1 MEPGGSISSNLV
13 DKIRNID
20 GKIIK
25 EGKLRSAMRGVVK
38 VGSYVESLDGR
49 LHAKDSGLPSNKTM
63 PPINEDA
70 SEIFGEPAASVNVVE
85 DNMVNQDTTTKSTA
99 FTFSFAN
106 ILNRN
111 SNPNKKI
118 VKIQELRNPERVD
131 GAAVA
136 IPMEAVEEVSSRFSN
151 TLYGY
156 FIGKR
161 LAFPLVENYVKN
173 TWAKFGLK
181 RTQLHEDFFM
191 FQFNT
196 NEGMESVMESGPW
209 LVRGVPLILNI
220 WNQNSE
226 LKKDAI
232 KSAPL
237 WVKLHHV
244 PIVAYSE
251 IGLSLITTQLG
262 KPIMLDSYTSNMC
275 LSSWGRNTYARA
287 LVEFSAEEELK
298 DSIVI
303 AILLI
308 NGKGHTLAKIDVE
321 YEWNP
326 PRCNTCKVF
335 DHVNDK
341 CPKNPKVDAPTK
353 AVNDGFTVV
362 DKDVMAKKSDIL
374 NAKPAQQPL
383 IPKPILKKPNEPVV
397 STKNSFGALN
407 VEEEL
412 EKNISNIVNDDSD
425 DEEMDETIVF
435 DDRQKKGASTPV
447 ISKNNL
453 SVFAILESHVVKSN
467 LMKMCSLVF
476 RHWDWTSNGA
486 WCSKGTRIILSWNH
500 NEVDVAIIN
509 QNDQAVH
516 SRLWLKKEKKEIF
529 CTFVYAHNKYNQRR
543 DLWNALCLHKV
554 FVNNRPWC
562 LLGDFN
568 ATLHLSESTASSSCI
583 DIAMR
588 EFKDCV
594 NNIEVL
600 DVQNTGLQFTWNQK
614 PKGTDGILKKL
625 DRVMANM
632 TFVNDFAGSHAIFK
646 PYRNSDHSP
655 SVLCIPTATKVKPK
669 PFKFF
674 NVLIKHD
681 RFKEV
686 VNEAWN
692 YHVSGFY
699 MFRTVKKLKN
709 LKKPLRKLMIDKGNL
724 HANVERIR
732 GELDTIQ
739 TQLDTDPF
747 NIRLC
752 EIEAAN
758 VVAFNQVVL
767 DEEMFLKQKAKISW
781 LKDGDSNTAL
791 PQVEKSPVPDG
802 FSAAFFKE
810 AWHIVGVDVINAIR
824 EFFTNGLFR
833 VVTLAF
839 VLGRSIA
846 DNILLTQELMHNYHL
861 DRGPSRCAFKVDIQ
875 KAYDTVDWA
884 FLNSVLMGFGFHER
898 MIAWI
903 MECVSSTSYSI
914 CINGNLHGYFQG
926 KRGLRQGDP
935 LSPYLFTLVMEVLTL
950 MFKRKVMDSDCF
962 SFHRYCD
969 KLELINLCF
978 ADDLFIFAYGDVQ
991 SVVVIKECLDEFK
1004 HASGLI
1010 PSIPKSTAF
1019 FCNVLN
1025 HVKLSI
1031 LNVLPFEEGRLPVKY
1046 LGVPLVSSRL
1056 KARDCKELVEK
1067 VQNRVLDWKNKALSI
1082 AGRLQLIRSVISSM
1096 HVFWAS
1102 VFVIPNRVLMDI
1114 EQCMRNFL
1122 WCPSSSSKGKAKVAW
1137 ELVCLPKDEGGLGI
1151 RRLELFNSALL
1162 VSHIWNLL
1170 SSKESLW
1177 VKWVHA
1183 YKLNGRNFWDVPI
1196 RGNMSW
1202 SWRKILQLRPSIR
1215 DFIWR
1220 KIGNGSSTSIWFDK
1234 WCHEGPLASR
1244 VSPRDIHR
1252 AGLTLYSHVGDIIR
1266 DGDWVWPRVL
1276 LDKYQFLNE
1285 CTVPLSNNCDTLE
1298 WRLYDGKVKRF
1309 SVAQVWE
1316 CIRPRANKVLWVD
1329 LIWFAMGIPRH
1340 AFNLWLIINHKLKT
1354 QDRVSIWDYSN
1365 VLGSTCPLCEATPD
1379 SHEHLFFICPFAN
1392 SVWSRMKVK
1401 VVWVGVSHNILI
1413 CRSYGVLQ
1421 DEKRK

>member
-1 MEPGGSISSNLV
+1 
-13 DKIRNID
+13 
-20 GKIIK
+20 
-25 EGKLRSAMRGVVK
+25 
-38 VGSYVESLDGR
+38 
-49 LHAKDSGLPSNKTM
+49 
-63 PPINEDA
+63 
-70 SEIFGEPAASVNVVE
+70 
-85 DNMVNQDTTTKSTA
+85 
-99 FTFSFAN
+99 
-106 ILNRN
+106 
-111 SNPNKKI
+111 
-118 VKIQELRNPERVD
+118 
-131 GAAVA
+131 
-136 IPMEAVEEVSSRFSN
+136 
-151 TLYGY
+151 
-156 FIGKR
+156 
-161 LAFPLVENYVKN
+161 
-173 TWAKFGLK
+173 
-181 RTQLHEDFFM
+181 
-191 FQFNT
+191 
-196 NEGMESVMESGPW
+196 
-209 LVRGVPLILNI
+209 
-220 WNQNSE
+220 
-226 LKKDAI
+226 
-232 KSAPL
+232 
-237 WVKLHHV
+237 
-244 PIVAYSE
+244 
-251 IGLSLITTQLG
+251 
-262 KPIMLDSYTSNMC
+262 MLDSYTSNMC

-303 AILLI
+303 AIPLS
-308 NGKGHTLAKIDVE
+308 NGKGHTLAKIEVE

-362 DKDVMAKKSDIL
+362 TKRKLKPNQKNKQVEGVRLS
-374 NAKPAQQPL
+374 KPALNLQYRRVDKTDSSRINEKVNNEPINL
-383 IPKPILKKPNEPVV
+383 KTNVPIPKKINVLNIP
-397 STKNSFGALN
+397 TQNSFGALT
-407 VEEEL
+407 
-412 EKNISNIVNDDSD
+412 D
-425 DEEMDETIVF
+425 DEEKGDMTTILNEDSDCEEVDAEMVF
-435 DDRQKKGASTPV
+435 DDRNGQTFTTKGASTPV
-447 ISKNNL
+447 ISENNL
-453 SVFAILESHVVKSN
+453 SVFAILESHVVKSK

-486 WCSKGTRIILSWNH
+486 WCSKGTRIILGWNH
-500 NEVDVAIIN
+500 N
-509 QNDQAVH
+509 
-516 SRLWLKKEKKEIF
+516 
-529 CTFVYAHNKYNQRR
+529 
-543 DLWNALCLHKV
+543 
-554 FVNNRPWC
+554 
-562 LLGDFN
+562 
-568 ATLHLSESTASSSCI
+568 
-583 DIAMR
+583 
-588 EFKDCV
+588 
-594 NNIEVL
+594 EVL

-739 TQLDTDPF
+739 TQLDIDPF
-747 NIRLC
+747 NIRLR

-758 VVAFNQVVL
+758 VVAFNQAVL
-767 DEEMFLKQKAKISW
+767 DEEI
-781 LKDGDSNTAL
+781 
-791 PQVEKSPVPDG
+791 
-802 FSAAFFKE
+802 
-810 AWHIVGVDVINAIR
+810 
-824 EFFTNGLFR
+824 
-833 VVTLAF
+833 
-839 VLGRSIA
+839 
-846 DNILLTQELMHNYHL
+846 
-861 DRGPSRCAFKVDIQ
+861 CAFKVGHSNG
-875 KAYDTVDWA
+875 YDTVDWA

-926 KRGLRQGDP
+926 KRGLRQVIAVP
-935 LSPYLFTLVMEVLTL
+935 LSFHSGME
-950 MFKRKVMDSDCF
+950 D
-962 SFHRYCD
+962 CD

-1114 EQCMRNFL
+1114 EQSMRNFL

-1151 RRLELFNSALL
+1151 RRLEHFNSALL
-1162 VSHIWNLL
+1162 VSHIWKLL
-1170 SSKESLW
+1170 SLKESLW

-1196 RGNMSW
+1196 RGV
-1202 SWRKILQLRPSIR
+1202 
-1215 DFIWR
+1215 
-1220 KIGNGSSTSIWFDK
+1220 
-1234 WCHEGPLASR
+1234 HEGHLASR
-1244 VSPRDIHR
+1244 VSLRDIHR
-1252 AGLTLYSHVGDIIR
+1252 AGLTLYSQVGDVIR
-1266 DGDWVWPRVL
+1266 D
-1276 LDKYQFLNE
+1276 
-1285 CTVPLSNNCDTLE
+1285 
-1298 WRLYDGKVKRF
+1298 
-1309 SVAQVWE
+1309 
-1316 CIRPRANKVLWVD
+1316 
-1329 LIWFAMGIPRH
+1329 
-1340 AFNLWLIINHKLKT
+1340 
-1354 QDRVSIWDYSN
+1354 DRVSIWDYSN

-1392 SVWSRMKVK
+1392 SVWNRMKVK
-1401 VVWVGVSHNILI
+1401 AGLGRVSHNIYDIVDHFGGIARRKTTHVVIAKLVVAASAYFI
-1413 CRSYGVLQ
+1413 WQERNWRLFKKSKRSIDQVVSCISSSVRMKLLSCAF
-1421 DEKRK
+1421 KRTTRECVYACVMGFT

>member
-1 MEPGGSISSNLV
+1 MSRSG
-13 DKIRNID
+13 
-20 GKIIK
+20 II
-25 EGKLRSAMRGVVK
+25 
-38 VGSYVESLDGR
+38 
-49 LHAKDSGLPSNKTM
+49 
-63 PPINEDA
+63 
-70 SEIFGEPAASVNVVE
+70 
-85 DNMVNQDTTTKSTA
+85 
-99 FTFSFAN
+99 
-106 ILNRN
+106 
-111 SNPNKKI
+111 NPNKKI
-118 VKIQELRNPERVD
+118 VKLQELRNPERVD

-303 AILLI
+303 AIPLS
-308 NGKGHTLAKIDVE
+308 NGKGHTLAKIEVE

-353 AVNDGFTVV
+353 AVNDGFTVYRRV
-362 DKDVMAKKSDIL
+362 DKTDSSRINEKVNNEPINLKT
-374 NAKPAQQPL
+374 NVP
-383 IPKPILKKPNEPVV
+383 IPKKVNVLNIP
-397 STKNSFGALN
+397 TQNSFGALT
-407 VEEEL
+407 
-412 EKNISNIVNDDSD
+412 D
-425 DEEMDETIVF
+425 DEEKGDMTTILNEDSDCEEVDAEMVF
-435 DDRQKKGASTPV
+435 DDRNGQTFTTKGASTPV
-447 ISKNNL
+447 ISENNL
-453 SVFAILESHVVKSN
+453 SVFAILESKSK

-486 WCSKGTRIILSWNH
+486 WCSKGTRIILGWNH
-500 NEVDVAIIN
+500 NEVDVTIIN

-516 SRLWLKKEKKEIF
+516 SPM
-529 CTFVYAHNKYNQRR
+529 R
-543 DLWNALCLHKV
+543 DFENALCLNKV
-554 FVNNRPWC
+554 FVNYHSWC
-562 LLGDFN
+562 LLEFH

-692 YHVSGFY
+692 YH
-699 MFRTVKKLKN
+699 
-709 LKKPLRKLMIDKGNL
+709 
-724 HANVERIR
+724 RIR

-747 NIRLC
+747 NIRLR

-758 VVAFNQVVL
+758 VVAFNQAVL

-781 LKDGDSNTAL
+781 LKDGDSNRHTSTIPDAFVAHYEAFL
-791 PQVEKSPVPDG
+791 GQTGYTNGFDGSNLFSNCLDEQGAAHMVRMVTDREIKEAMFSMGDEKSPGPDG

-824 EFFTNGLFR
+824 EFFTNGKLLKELNHTIIALIPKVNAPSRINDYRALFR
-833 VVTLAF
+833 SAF
-839 VLGRSIA
+839 ILGRSIA

-861 DRGPSRCAFKVDIQ
+861 DRGPPRCAFKVDIQ

-884 FLNSVLMGFGFHER
+884 FLKSVLMGFGFHER

-935 LSPYLFTLVMEVLTL
+935 LSRFFFSIWLWWFLSLCSKIGY
-950 MFKRKVMDSDCF
+950 MDFGCF
-962 SFHRYCD
+962 LSIGTVF
-969 KLELINLCF
+969 
-978 ADDLFIFAYGDVQ
+978 
-991 SVVVIKECLDEFK
+991 DEFK

-1046 LGVPLVSSRL
+1046 LGVPLECLLRL
-1056 KARDCKELVEK
+1056 QGGENIVKSCGE
-1067 VQNRVLDWKNKALSI
+1067 VQNRVLDWKNKA
-1082 AGRLQLIRSVISSM
+1082 
-1096 HVFWAS
+1096 F
-1102 VFVIPNRVLMDI
+1102 
-1114 EQCMRNFL
+1114 
-1122 WCPSSSSKGKAKVAW
+1122 PSEKCG

-1151 RRLELFNSALL
+1151 RRLEHFNSALL

-1170 SSKESLW
+1170 SLKESLW

-1196 RGNMSW
+1196 RETY
-1202 SWRKILQLRPSIR
+1202 
-1215 DFIWR
+1215 
-1220 KIGNGSSTSIWFDK
+1220 IGCITLF
-1234 WCHEGPLASR
+1234 LA
-1244 VSPRDIHR
+1244 
-1252 AGLTLYSHVGDIIR
+1252 LYSHVGDVIR

-1298 WRLYDGKVKRF
+1298 WRLYDGTVKRF

-1316 CIRPRANKVLWVD
+1316 CIRPRADKVPWVD

-1401 VVWVGVSHNILI
+1401 AGLGRVSHNIYDIVDHFGGIARRKTTHVVIAKLVVAASAYFI
-1413 CRSYGVLQ
+1413 WQERNWRLFKKSKRSIDQVVSCISSSVRMKLLSCAFKRTTEGVLYARLW
-1421 DEKRK
+1421 DLPNSIFR

>member
-1 MEPGGSISSNLV
+1 MTKLLEKDSDIDFNEECIKAFETFKEKLTNA
-13 DKIRNID
+13 KIMVSPD
-20 GKIIK
+20 WSQPFELMCDASDFAVGAVLGQL
-25 EGKLRSAMRGVVK
+25 EGKHFRPIHFA
-38 VGSYVESLDGR
+38 
-49 LHAKDSGLPSNKTM
+49 NKTLNNAQKNYTVTEKELLVVFFAFDKFRSYLVLSKTLFS
-63 PPINEDA
+63 PITLHQNKKGAENV
-70 SEIFGEPAASVNVVE
+70 AADHLSRLE
-85 DNMVNQDTTTKSTA
+85 
-99 FTFSFAN
+99 
-106 ILNRN
+106 
-111 SNPNKKI
+111 NPNLK
-118 VKIQELRNPERVD
+118 ELRDEDIDDNFPNEALMNISLND
-131 GAAVA
+131 KEE
-136 IPMEAVEEVSSRFSN
+136 IP
-151 TLYGY
+151 
-156 FIGKR
+156 
-161 LAFPLVENYVKN
+161 
-173 TWAKFGLK
+173 
-181 RTQLHEDFFM
+181 
-191 FQFNT
+191 
-196 NEGMESVMESGPW
+196 
-209 LVRGVPLILNI
+209 
-220 WNQNSE
+220 
-226 LKKDAI
+226 
-232 KSAPL
+232 
-237 WVKLHHV
+237 
-244 PIVAYSE
+244 
-251 IGLSLITTQLG
+251 
-262 KPIMLDSYTSNMC
+262 C
-275 LSSWGRNTYARA
+275 SWGRNTYARA

-303 AILLI
+303 AIPLS
-308 NGKGHTLAKIDVE
+308 NGKGHTLAKIEVE

-362 DKDVMAKKSDIL
+362 TKRKLKPNQKNKQVEGVRLS
-374 NAKPAQQPL
+374 KPALNLQYRRVDKTDSSRINEKVNNEPINL
-383 IPKPILKKPNEPVV
+383 KTNVPIPKKINVLNIP
-397 STKNSFGALN
+397 TQNSFGALT
-407 VEEEL
+407 
-412 EKNISNIVNDDSD
+412 D
-425 DEEMDETIVF
+425 DEEKGDMTTILNEDSDCEEVDAEMVF
-435 DDRQKKGASTPV
+435 DDRNGQTFTTKGASTPV
-447 ISKNNL
+447 ISENNL
-453 SVFAILESHVVKSN
+453 SVFAILESHVVKSK

-486 WCSKGTRIILSWNH
+486 WCSKGTRIILGWNH
-500 NEVDVAIIN
+500 NEVDVTIIN
-509 QNDQAVH
+509 QTDQAVH

-543 DLWNALCLHKV
+543 DLWNALCLHK
-554 FVNNRPWC
+554 
-562 LLGDFN
+562 
-568 ATLHLSESTASSSCI
+568 
-583 DIAMR
+583 
-588 EFKDCV
+588 
-594 NNIEVL
+594 VL

-739 TQLDTDPF
+739 TQLDIDPF
-747 NIRLC
+747 NIRLR

-758 VVAFNQVVL
+758 VVAFNQAVL

-781 LKDGDSNTAL
+781 LKDGDSNTAYFHKSVKSRVSRSRIDVISNSDGIIFANDKVPDAFVAHYEAFL
-791 PQVEKSPVPDG
+791 GQTGYTNGFDGSNLFSNCLDEQGAAHMVRMVTDREIKDAMFSMGDEKSPGPDG
-802 FSAAFFKE
+802 FSAAFFFFKRRLDN
-810 AWHIVGVDVINAIR
+810 VGVDC
-824 EFFTNGLFR
+824 LFR
-833 VVTLAF
+833 VVTFCISVLAKIVANRITQWF
-839 VLGRSIA
+839 EPNLVSPNQSAFIPGRSIA

-898 MIAWI
+898 MRGGGLALGIFY

-962 SFHRYCD
+962 SFHR
-969 KLELINLCF
+969 
-978 ADDLFIFAYGDVQ
+978 
-991 SVVVIKECLDEFK
+991 
-1004 HASGLI
+1004 
-1010 PSIPKSTAF
+1010 
-1019 FCNVLN
+1019 NVLTN
-1025 HVKLSI
+1025 SRMLRDSSLYSSFIDQVMHACIVFKAEKKELFCSFIYAHNRYIQRRDLWNNLSI
-1031 LNVLPFEEGRLPVKY
+1031 HKRYIRNRPWCILGDFNVSLSADESLAGSSYINTGMWDFQECVEDMEVVDVNCTGLKFTWNQKPKGNDGILKKIDRIMANLEFNSLFMGACAVFQPYRISDHSSAVLRLPMN
-1046 LGVPLVSSRL
+1046 R
-1056 KARDCKELVEK
+1056 ELAVMELAE
-1067 VQNRVLDWKNKALSI
+1067 NFA
-1082 AGRLQLIRSVISSM
+1082 
-1096 HVFWAS
+1096 AS
-1102 VFVIPNRVLMDI
+1102 AFHSGIHL
-1114 EQCMRNFL
+1114 
-1122 WCPSSSSKGKAKVAW
+1122 AK
-1137 ELVCLPKDEGGLGI
+1137 D
-1151 RRLELFNSALL
+1151 
-1162 VSHIWNLL
+1162 
-1170 SSKESLW
+1170 
-1177 VKWVHA
+1177 
-1183 YKLNGRNFWDVPI
+1183 
-1196 RGNMSW
+1196 
-1202 SWRKILQLRPSIR
+1202 
-1215 DFIWR
+1215 
-1220 KIGNGSSTSIWFDK
+1220 
-1234 WCHEGPLASR
+1234 
-1244 VSPRDIHR
+1244 R

-1298 WRLYDGKVKRF
+1298 WRLYDGTVKRF

-1316 CIRPRANKVLWVD
+1316 CIRPRADKVPWVD
-1329 LIWFAMGIPRH
+1329 LIWFAM
-1340 AFNLWLIINHKLKT
+1340 
-1354 QDRVSIWDYSN
+1354 
-1365 VLGSTCPLCEATPD
+1365 ATPN

-1401 VVWVGVSHNILI
+1401 AGLGRVSHNIYDIVDHFGGIARRKTTHVVIAKLVVAASAYFI
-1413 CRSYGVLQ
+1413 WQERNWRLFKKSKRSIDQVVSCISSSVRMKLLSCAFKRTTEGVLYARLW
-1421 DEKRK
+1421 DLPNSIFR

>member
-1 MEPGGSISSNLV
+1 MINVASWN
-13 DKIRNID
+13 IR
-20 GKIIK
+20 
-25 EGKLRSAMRGVVK
+25 
-38 VGSYVESLDGR
+38 
-49 LHAKDSGLPSNKTM
+49 GLNFTPKQ
-63 PPINEDA
+63 NE
-70 SEIFGEPAASVNVVE
+70 
-85 DNMVNQDTTTKSTA
+85 
-99 FTFSFAN
+99 
-106 ILNRN
+106 
-111 SNPNKKI
+111 
-118 VKIQELRNPERVD
+118 
-131 GAAVA
+131 
-136 IPMEAVEEVSSRFSN
+136 
-151 TLYGY
+151 
-156 FIGKR
+156 
-161 LAFPLVENYVKN
+161 
-173 TWAKFGLK
+173 
-181 RTQLHEDFFM
+181 
-191 FQFNT
+191 
-196 NEGMESVMESGPW
+196 
-209 LVRGVPLILNI
+209 VR
-220 WNQNSE
+220 Q
-226 LKKDAI
+226 
-232 KSAPL
+232 
-237 WVKLHHV
+237 
-244 PIVAYSE
+244 
-251 IGLSLITTQLG
+251 
-262 KPIMLDSYTSNMC
+262 
-275 LSSWGRNTYARA
+275 
-287 LVEFSAEEELK
+287 
-298 DSIVI
+298 
-303 AILLI
+303 
-308 NGKGHTLAKIDVE
+308 
-321 YEWNP
+321 
-326 PRCNTCKVF
+326 
-335 DHVNDK
+335 
-341 CPKNPKVDAPTK
+341 
-353 AVNDGFTVV
+353 
-362 DKDVMAKKSDIL
+362 
-374 NAKPAQQPL
+374 
-383 IPKPILKKPNEPVV
+383 
-397 STKNSFGALN
+397 
-407 VEEEL
+407 
-412 EKNISNIVNDDSD
+412 
-425 DEEMDETIVF
+425 
-435 DDRQKKGASTPV
+435 V
-447 ISKNNL
+447 ISENNL
-453 SVFAILESHVVKSN
+453 SVFAILESHVVKSK

-486 WCSKGTRIILSWNH
+486 WCSKGTRIILGWNH
-500 NEVDVAIIN
+500 NEVDVTIIN

-739 TQLDTDPF
+739 TQLDIDPF
-747 NIRLC
+747 NIRLR

-758 VVAFNQVVL
+758 VVAFNQAVL

-781 LKDGDSNTAL
+781 LKDGDSNTAYFH
-791 PQVEKSPVPDG
+791 KSVK
-802 FSAAFFKE
+802 SRVSRSR
-810 AWHIVGVDVINAIR
+810 IDVISNSDGIIFA
-824 EFFTNGLFR
+824 NDK
-833 VVTLAF
+833 VSDAF
-839 VLGRSIA
+839 VA
-846 DNILLTQELMHNYHL
+846 HYE
-861 DRGPSRCAFKVDIQ
+861 
-875 KAYDTVDWA
+875 A
-884 FLNSVLMGFGFHER
+884 FLGQTGKKG
-898 MIAWI
+898 
-903 MECVSSTSYSI
+903 SSS
-914 CINGNLHGYFQG
+914 G
-926 KRGLRQGDP
+926 
-935 LSPYLFTLVMEVLTL
+935 
-950 MFKRKVMDSDCF
+950 
-962 SFHRYCD
+962 YCD

-1067 VQNRVLDWKNKALSI
+1067 VQNRVLDWKNKALSRAVRPLI
-1082 AGRLQLIRSVISSM
+1082 IRSVIS
-1096 HVFWAS
+1096 
-1102 VFVIPNRVLMDI
+1102 LL
-1114 EQCMRNFL
+1114 QCFGLR
-1122 WCPSSSSKGKAKVAW
+1122 SSKGKAKVAW

-1151 RRLELFNSALL
+1151 RRLEHFNSALL

-1170 SSKESLW
+1170 SLKESLW

-1215 DFIWR
+1215 EFIWR

-1234 WCHEGPLASR
+1234 WCLEGPLASR

-1252 AGLTLYSHVGDIIR
+1252 AGLTLYSHVGDVIR

-1298 WRLYDGKVKRF
+1298 WRLYDGTVKRF

-1316 CIRPRANKVLWVD
+1316 CIRPRADKVPWVD

-1401 VVWVGVSHNILI
+1401 AGLGRVSHNIYDIVDHFGGIARRKTTHVVIAKLVVAASAYFI
-1413 CRSYGVLQ
+1413 WQERNWRLFKKSKRSIDQVVACISSSVRMKLLSCAFKRTTEGVLYARLW
-1421 DEKRK
+1421 DLPNSIFR